1 MAEQL
6 TVYEP
11 GDRFA
16 TVSHDGAAHV
26 YEVAPDGRAY
36 VSGWLPEEGQNDG
49 L

>member
-6 TVYEP
+6 TIYEP

-16 TVSHDGAAHV
+16 TMSREGKALV

-36 VSGWLPEEGQNDG
+36 VSGYLLDEQEDPR
-49 L
+49 